1 MLFHAFWCIYT
12 AKELNSHAK
21 HDQSLKKWV
30 GVFLCQI
37 HSFGVRICFE
47 KCFSSMALYDVIMDE
62 NTAILLF
69 RELKI
74 NMRLTDCVLYLL

>member
-1 MLFHAFWCIYT
+1 MNSDVFTLLKSWILMLNMT
-12 AKELNSHAK
+12 
-21 HDQSLKKWV
+21 SLKKRV

-47 KCFSSMALYDVIMDE
+47 KFFSSMALYDVIMDE

-74 NMRLTDCVLYLL
+74 NMRLTDCVLYPL

>member
-1 MLFHAFWCIYT
+1 MHSDVFTLLKSWILMLNMTKVLKNELEYFCAKYT
-12 AKELNSHAK
+12 PSGF
-21 HDQSLKKWV
+21 V
-30 GVFLCQI
+30 
-37 HSFGVRICFE
+37 CFE